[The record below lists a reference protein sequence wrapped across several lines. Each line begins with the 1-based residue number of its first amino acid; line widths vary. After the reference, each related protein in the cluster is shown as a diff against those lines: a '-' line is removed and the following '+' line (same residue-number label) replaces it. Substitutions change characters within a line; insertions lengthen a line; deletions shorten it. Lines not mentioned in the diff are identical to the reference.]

1 MHLRNDRR
9 WTLLVLLS
17 ALLVVPQLAHGQ
29 AQSVRVSDN
38 QLLTLEEKEGE
49 ALDTLRGRDLV
60 GLAVNPADP
69 EHIVEVEE
77 EFLTGQCS
85 YRVTFDRGRSW
96 AGGDLQAPEGYPSP
110 PCPVFDSNGYAHSA
124 GSVVFG
130 SGDNVYTTFSS
141 IVGGSVGGDSE
152 TGDSVL
158 VARST
163 DGGRT
168 FETAVVAIPGVPAG
182 DGQPVYIR
190 PEIGV
195 EPRADGDRVYV
206 SAWGLAL
213 VDRKISAARIVTAA
227 SEDGGVTWQAPVD
240 ATAPDGKGRE
250 QSAPVAG
257 PDGAVYLAW
266 RTLDPAP
273 ATNRLVVA
281 RSSDGGKVWQQAD
294 VAPVTGTRGAD
305 PKLAIDGDG
314 TLHVAYTFNSARA
327 AGSENPAESEG
338 TDDDDILAVRS
349 TDGGMTWSAPVRVND
364 DPAGNDAEQSL
375 AEIAVAPNGRID
387 LAWHDRRHA
396 YTGPAESND
405 IYYASSDDQGQSFSA
420 NHRVTDRTINLDVGL
435 DRRIGTTAFYT
446 PALAA
451 LDDSS
456 AMVAWADPRQGNFLN
471 GSQDIYFATVNRDA
485 DAATPVEE
493 LASPDGIGDIALSQL
508 AYPGGNQRVDGE
520 AGTQVVVVGEDDV
533 AAALAGAVLA
543 RAHYGPVLV
552 SPADGLSDAL
562 KEEVRRLGPS
572 GAFLLGDEESLSS
585 SVADDLSAAGV
596 PAEGVTRLG
605 GADEAALA
613 AEVAQ
618 ALADTPQLSTGDLE
632 DLVEEGGT
640 PPAIEEAVIVNPESP
655 GAAAGAALAA
665 ARRLPVLFVAS
676 DAVPPQT
683 AEALS
688 SLAVKRTL
696 VIGDASAIEEGVMS
710 DLPSPTRLGGDG
722 AAATSEAVA
731 DEAVD
736 RGVATNIVYLADSD
750 RPLQA
755 AVMAAA
761 SARLGG
767 LLLVAPGAGVD
778 EAQEVLDRLDPT
790 TSVDRIVAVSS
801 TSTGTNWV
809 PVALGALFV
818 LAGVAFLLFALRRAR
833 ARRSPAAAGG

>member
-1 MHLRNDRR
+1 MHIRRDRR
-9 WTLLVLLS
+9 WTLLALTA
-17 ALLVVPQLAHGQ
+17 ALLVVTQSAY
-29 AQSVRVSDN
+29 AQTGSVRVSDN
-38 QLLTLEEKEGE
+38 TLLRLEKNEGE
-49 ALDTLRGRDLV
+49 ALAPLRGRDLV
-60 GLAVNPADP
+60 GLVVDP
-69 EHIVEVEE
+69 SDPKHIVEVEE
-77 EFLTGQCS
+77 EFLAGQCS
-85 YRVTFDRGRSW
+85 YRATFDGGRSW
-96 AGGDLQAPEGYPSP
+96 TGGDLTAPSDYPSP

-141 IVGGSVGGDSE
+141 FVGGGVGIDS
-152 TGDSVL
+152 TSGDSVL

-168 FETAVVAIPGVPAG
+168 FEPAVVAIPGVSAG
-182 DGQPVYIR
+182 EGQPVYIR

-195 EPRADGDRVYV
+195 EPDADGDRVYV
-206 SAWGLAL
+206 SAWGLAV

-227 SEDGGVTWQAPVD
+227 SPDGGVTWETPVD
-240 ATAPDGKGRE
+240 ATAPEAKGRE
-250 QSAPVAG
+250 QSAPVTG

-266 RTLDPAP
+266 RTIDPAP
-273 ATNRLVVA
+273 ATNQLVVA
-281 RSSDGGKVWQQAD
+281 RSTDGGKTWEQVDA
-294 VAPVTGTRGAD
+294 APVTGTRGSD

-314 TLHVAYTFNSARA
+314 TLHVAYTFNSART
-327 AGSENPAESEG
+327 AGSENPAETEG
-338 TDDDDILAVRS
+338 ADDDDILAIRS
-349 TDGGMTWSAPVRVND
+349 TDGGTTWSSPVRVND
-364 DPAGNDAEQSL
+364 DPADGDAEQSL

-387 LAWHDRRHA
+387 LAWHDRRLA
-396 YTGPAESND
+396 YSGPAESND

-420 NHRVTDRTINLDVGL
+420 NHRVTDHTINLDVGL

-451 LDDSS
+451 LDDNS

-471 GSQDIYFATVNRDA
+471 GSQDIYFATVDRDA
-485 DAATPVEE
+485 DGAPPVEE
-493 LASPDGIGDIALSQL
+493 IASPDGIGDIALSQL

-520 AGTQVVVVGEDDV
+520 AGTKVVVVGEDDV

-552 SPADGLSDAL
+552 APADGLSDAL

-585 SVADDLSAAGV
+585 SVADDLSAEGI
-596 PAEGVTRLG
+596 PTEGVTRLG

-632 DLVEEGGT
+632 DLMDEGGT

-696 VIGDASAIEEGVMS
+696 VIGDSSAIEEGVMS

-731 DEAVD
+731 GEALD
-736 RGVATNIVYLADSD
+736 RGVAANIVYLADSD

-767 LLLVAPGAGVD
+767 LLLVAPGAGAD
-778 EAQEVLDRLDPT
+778 EARQAVSRLDPT
-790 TSVDRIVAVSS
+790 ISVDRIVAVSS

-818 LAGVAFLLFALRRAR
+818 VAGVAFLLFALRRAR